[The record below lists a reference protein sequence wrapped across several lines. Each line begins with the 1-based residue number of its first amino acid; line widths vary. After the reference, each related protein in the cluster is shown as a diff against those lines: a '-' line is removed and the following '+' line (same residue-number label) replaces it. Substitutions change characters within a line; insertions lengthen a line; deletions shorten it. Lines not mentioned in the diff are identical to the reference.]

1 MESRKFG
8 CSWAQT
14 VRDKSYGTHPVCMH
28 VRYTNPYP
36 IVLLDWPAGSRVP
49 KVGPTYTPS
58 DGPEIRC
65 VNVSSVK
72 IWETIYAR

>member
-1 MESRKFG
+1 
-8 CSWAQT
+8 
-14 VRDKSYGTHPVCMH
+14 MH
-28 VRYTNPYP
+28 VPYTNPYP